1 MARATDPV
9 RPWRGVSAEQRVSER
24 RERLLAAGLE
34 VFARD
39 GFHAAKVRDVCAEA
53 ELTQRYFYESFDDK
67 EALLAAISEG
77 IVADFVRAAG
87 PSVALVASDFD
98 AAADGA
104 ARAVIASLTDD
115 PRRARLLF
123 VELVGVSPGLEDR
136 RRVVIGSL
144 VNVIRGAAVAAS
156 GSWARDSVEV
166 ELIARAVIGAGQELL
181 IAHVRD
187 ELPIDHDGLVANLR
201 RLFLHARSIIEA
213 LAREHA

>member
-1 MARATDPV
+1 MARAPELV

-39 GFHAAKVRDVCAEA
+39 GFRAAKVRDVCAEA

-87 PSVALVASDFD
+87 PSLALVGSDFE

-104 ARAVIASLTDD
+104 AGAVIASLTED
-115 PRRARLLF
+115 PRRARILF
-123 VELVGVSPGLEDR
+123 VELVGVSPSLEDR

-144 VNVIRGAAVAAS
+144 VDVICGAAEAAS

-166 ELIARAVIGAGQELL
+166 ELIARTVIGAAQELL
-181 IAHVRD
+181 IAHVRG
-187 ELPIDHDGLVANLR
+187 ELSIDQDGLVANLR
-201 RLFLHARSIIEA
+201 RLFLHARSMVEA
-213 LAREHA
+213 LAVEQA

>member
-1 MARATDPV
+1 MDRAPELV
-9 RPWRGVSAEQRVSER
+9 RPWRGVSAERRVSER

-67 EALLAAISEG
+67 EALLAAISED
-77 IVADFVRAAG
+77 IVAGFVRAAG
-87 PSVALVASDFD
+87 PSLALVASDLD

-115 PRRARLLF
+115 PRRARILF
-123 VELVGVSPGLEDR
+123 VELVGVSPALEDR

-144 VNVIRGAAVAAS
+144 VDVIRGAAVAAA